1 MIELVT
7 LEEIK
12 DHLHIDHDAD
22 DGPLKEKIQEASSVL
37 LAFIQGSRD
46 KVVDETGKLIEGEAL
61 SRMKGSTMRLVGM
74 LYRNP
79 DGAEKEDL
87 LHGELPFSVTCLIYD
102 LRCPTIL

>member
-87 LHGELPFSVTCLIYD
+87 LHGELPFSVTC
-102 LRCPTIL
+102 

>member
-1 MIELVT
+1 MELVT